1 MINLE
6 QKQIFDGRYMQG
18 MQIRVDK
25 ITPILEHMQALLL
38 LPKAMRWMG
47 EANFEITAMSDM
59 KNDGSVE
66 INRYVSLRIRV
77 SESSKQGLQKAVR
90 EAAEHVRAWLRS
102 ISVAGEVVVYDDE
115 GMFGRMPAS
124 GYTLVVKDKR
134 AKHHVNPFE
143 RLTLPLRE
151 GFGIN
156 PEEIAEVLCQ
166 RPCSGVTLQ
175 LSPNRW
181 SYNEV
186 NTLRR
191 YAQGAG
197 ISEDRLRRTID
208 DEIACFTC
216 ALWGEGA
223 SAIADL
229 LVGRHESGLQVS
241 ALQLHQEELVR
252 MLTVDPWTLHRR
264 VVGASR
270 YCGIVMM
277 AEMKSLFHCVPLE
290 IAGLRE
296 TLEPDEAVVREI
308 RSLVEKKCAQM
319 LADNEERLS
328 RAQAEM
334 RKTVSESE
342 MRTAQ
347 QHEAWMQ
354 ETKTEAR
361 KIADESAKNVLK
373 QVQREQDAMEK
384 KVGDAYDRVTQELD
398 RSKVSFAEQMRKM
411 QRDVDAVRTQ
421 QQNMYDYLKSSALL
435 TDEQLRELTNA
446 INSLSAEKEDLQKE
460 LLVNTACDAEKP
472 LPESALALLDVSS
485 EDELLTEG
493 LTGKQLAILRIGMN
507 GLNGKPIMTRTT
519 PAAED
524 ANDYHAYVMFVG
536 FLYEQLMR
544 GVYHDKIYAPYY
556 CSVMHSDTLPMVQ
569 ETELRY
575 YEQGPDKDGS
585 CRMDDWSRETQA
597 ARFEICVKV
606 DGRTCSRRYWMN
618 MLTKMEL
625 ARKTR
630 NKIHALEMDKEDAY
644 RMINAMLRTQT
655 EPCLLRELLAVGRST
670 VDFGRTK
677 LVNNKG

>member
-25 ITPILEHMQALLL
+25 ITPILEHIQALLL
-38 LPKAMRWMG
+38 LPKAMRWLG
-47 EANFEITAMSDM
+47 ETNFEITAMSDM
-59 KNDGSVE
+59 KKDGSVE
-66 INRYVSLRIRV
+66 IDRYVSLRICV
-77 SESSKQGLQKAVR
+77 SESSKQGLQKTVR
-90 EAAEHVRAWLRS
+90 EAAEHMRAWLQS
-102 ISVAGEVVVYDDE
+102 ISVASEAVMYDDE
-115 GMFGRMPAS
+115 GTFGRMPAS

-134 AKHHVNPFE
+134 ANHHANPFE

-151 GFGIN
+151 KFSIN
-156 PEEIAEVLCQ
+156 LEEIAEVLCQ

-181 SYNEV
+181 SHNEV
-186 NTLRR
+186 NTLKR

-197 ISEDRLRRTID
+197 IPADRLRRTID
-208 DEIACFTC
+208 DDIFCFIC
-216 ALWGEGA
+216 ALWGDGA
-223 SAIADL
+223 SAMADL

-241 ALQLHQEELVR
+241 AFQLHKEELVR
-252 MLTVDPWTLHRR
+252 MLAVDPWTLHRR
-264 VVGASR
+264 IVGNSR
-270 YCGIVMM
+270 YCGILMM
-277 AEMKSLFHCVPLE
+277 AEMKRLFHCVPLE
-290 IAGLRE
+290 IAERRE
-296 TLEPDEAVVREI
+296 QFEPDEAMVREI
-308 RSLVEKKCAQM
+308 RSLVEKKCEQM

-342 MRTAQ
+342 MRTAR
-347 QHEAWMQ
+347 QHEVWMQ

-361 KIADESAKNVLK
+361 KIADESAKCVLE
-373 QVQREQDAMEK
+373 QVQREQDAIEK
-384 KVGDAYDRVTQELD
+384 KVGDAYNRVTQEID
-398 RSKVSFAEQMRKM
+398 RSKISFAEQMQRM
-411 QRDVDAVRTQ
+411 QKDVDDVRTL
-421 QQNMYDYLKSSALL
+421 QQNMYDYLKNSALL
-435 TDEQLRELTNA
+435 TDEQLKELTNA
-446 INSLSAEKEDLQKE
+446 VNSLSAEREDLQRK
-460 LLVNTACDAEKP
+460 LIVNTACDAEKP

-485 EDELLTEG
+485 EDELLMEG

-507 GLNGKPIMTRTT
+507 GLNGKPIMTQST
-519 PAAED
+519 PVAED

-556 CSVMHSDTLPMVQ
+556 CSVMHSDTLPAVQ

-585 CRMDDWSRETQA
+585 CRMGDWSWETQA

-606 DGRTCSRRYWMN
+606 DGRTYSQRYWMN

-630 NKIHALEMDKEDAY
+630 NKIHALDMDKEDAY
-644 RMINAMLRTQT
+644 RMVNAMLRTQT

-670 VDFGRTK
+670 VDFRRTK